1 MGKES
6 LDLKLI
12 FCNTLEKA
20 GAQERQAY
28 LDEVCKDN
36 PDLRDKLE
44 ELLALHDQADGFLE
58 VPAAEVTLDGSPLL
72 EGPGTVIGPYKLLEK
87 IGEGGMAVVYMAE
100 QERPLRRRVALKI
113 IKLGMDTKEVTAR
126 FEAERQALAL
136 MDHPCIAKVF
146 DAGATDT
153 GRPVFVMELVQGI
166 SITRYCDQNS
176 LKTKDRLELFM
187 QVCQAVQHAHQK
199 GIIHRD
205 IKPANVMVT
214 THDGNP
220 VPKVIDFGIAKAT
233 KQRLTEQT
241 MFTRYAHIIGTP
253 AYMSPEQAEL
263 NDAGI
268 DTRSDI
274 YSLGVLLYE
283 LLTGTTPFTEAELRK
298 AGYAE
303 MTRIIREE
311 EPPRPST
318 RLTQLQA
325 KPSQQIKN
333 QKSKIEN
340 DLDWIVMKAL
350 DKSRDRRYDNASAF
364 ALDVQRHLNSQAVS
378 ARAPSTL
385 YLMQTFLR
393 RHRSQVAVSLVI
405 LPLLLT
411 LIVTLLL
418 WNRDRLERLRNEASS
433 HASTL
438 AQVNR
443 WMKRNELKRAR
454 QSLETLV
461 SSQHVGAESRR
472 LHAQILS
479 DIHEQIRQC
488 TDRITNEPKD
498 ANNFL
503 RRAQSFHQ
511 LGDTEKALADMDRY
525 VTLLYPREFLKRP
538 DHPLYDLLRRL
549 WRSTPVNLG
558 KSINTSLSEW
568 SPSVS
573 SDGLSLLFV
582 SARALS
588 LRQDRQLWIS
598 TRRTAS
604 DAWGIAEALGPP
616 VDGMNLEGA
625 PNLAA
630 DGLTLYFMS
639 AVSTYELCMSTRPS
653 TEDQWEA
660 PVELGPPINSW
671 AREIGPA
678 VSTDGLELFFSSNR
692 PVEAALGDDDIY
704 VSTRPSTDAPWGT
717 PVNLGANVNSQV
729 AEGYVSL
736 AAADLLLFFG
746 SFRES
751 GLGAEDIWVSARAT
765 KADPWGPAV
774 NLGPTINSFHFDR
787 ELCLSADCSTFY
799 LSTNRPGGQGS
810 LDIWQGAIVS
820 TPGEPQKDKGK
831 DRVAT
836 PATRPE
842 EKGGV
847 NERMNSE
854 G

>member
-1 MGKES
+1 VGKES

-20 GAQERQAY
+20 GDQERQAY

-153 GRPVFVMELVQGI
+153 GRPFFVMELVQGI
-166 SITRYCDQNS
+166 SITQYCDQNK
-176 LKTKDRLELFM
+176 LRPKDRLELFM

-214 THDGNP
+214 THDGEP

-233 KQRLTEQT
+233 KQRLTERT

-263 NDAGI
+263 GDMDI

-283 LLTGTTPFTEAELRK
+283 LLVGTTPLSEEELRR
-298 AGYAE
+298 AGYLE
-303 MTRIIREE
+303 MQRIIREQ
-311 EPPRPST
+311 EPSKPST
-318 RLTQLQA
+318 KLSTLGDTVTEIARHRNVSPDVLT
-325 KPSQQIKN
+325 KTIRG
-333 QKSKIEN
+333 

-393 RHRSQVAVSLVI
+393 RHPSQVAVSLVT

-418 WNRDRLERLRNEASS
+418 WNRGRLERLRNEASS
-433 HASTL
+433 DASTL

-443 WMKRNELKRAR
+443 WMERNDLKRAR

-461 SSQHVGAESRR
+461 SSQHVGTEVRR
-472 LHAQILS
+472 LRAQILS

-498 ANNFL
+498 ASNFL

-558 KSINTSLSEW
+558 KSINASLDDW
-568 SPSVS
+568 APSVS
-573 SDGLSLLFV
+573 SDGLSLLFF
-582 SARALS
+582 SQRALT
-588 LRQDRQLWIS
+588 LRQDRNLWIS
-598 TRRTAS
+598 TRRTVS

-616 VDGMNLEGA
+616 VDGRALDGA

-678 VSTDGLELFFSSNR
+678 VSTDGLELFFSSDR
-692 PVEAALGDDDIY
+692 PVEKALGDDDIY

-717 PVNLGANVNSQV
+717 PVNLGATVNSQV
-729 AEGYVSL
+729 AEAYVSL
-736 AAADLLLFFG
+736 AAADLLLFFC
-746 SFRES
+746 SFRETGS
-751 GLGAEDIWVSARAT
+751 GATDIWVSARAT
-765 KADPWGPAV
+765 KADPWGSAL
-774 NLGPTINSFHFDR
+774 NLGPTINSPYYDGNLR
-787 ELCLSADCSTFY
+787 VSADCNTFY
-799 LSTNRPGGQGS
+799 LSTSRPGGQGW

-820 TPGEPQKDKGK
+820 TPSELPKDKGK
-831 DRVAT
+831 DGVAT
-836 PATRPE
+836 PAPGHKRTE
-842 EKGGV
+842 E
-847 NERMNSE
+847 
-854 G
+854 

>member
-1 MGKES
+1 MSKDS
-6 LDLKLI
+6 LDVKLI
-12 FCNTLEKA
+12 FCNAVEKESDE
-20 GAQERQAY
+20 ERQAY
-28 LDEVCKDN
+28 LDEVCRDN
-36 PDLRDKLE
+36 PDLRGKLE

-58 VPAAEVTLDGSPLL
+58 VPTPELSLDVSPLL

-153 GRPVFVMELVQGI
+153 GRPFFVMELVQGI

-393 RHRSQVAVSLVI
+393 RHPSQVAVSLVT

-418 WNRDRLERLRNEASS
+418 WNRGRLERLRNEASS
-433 HASTL
+433 DASTL

-443 WMKRNELKRAR
+443 WMERNDLKRAR

-461 SSQHVGAESRR
+461 SSQHVGTEVRR
-472 LHAQILS
+472 LRAQILS

-558 KSINTSLSEW
+558 KSINASLDDW
-568 SPSVS
+568 APSVS
-573 SDGLSLLFV
+573 SDGLSLLFF
-582 SARALS
+582 SQRALT
-588 LRQDRQLWIS
+588 LRQDRNLWIS
-598 TRRTAS
+598 TRRTVS

-616 VDGMNLEGA
+616 VDGRALDGA

-678 VSTDGLELFFSSNR
+678 VSTDGLELFFSSDR
-692 PVEAALGDDDIY
+692 PVEKALGDDDIY

-717 PVNLGANVNSQV
+717 PVNLGATVNSQV
-729 AEGYVSL
+729 AEAYVSL
-736 AAADLLLFFG
+736 AAADLLLFFC
-746 SFRES
+746 SFRETGS
-751 GLGAEDIWVSARAT
+751 GATDIWVSARAT
-765 KADPWGPAV
+765 KADPWGSAL
-774 NLGPTINSFHFDR
+774 NLGPTINSPYYDGNLR
-787 ELCLSADCSTFY
+787 VSADCNTFY
-799 LSTNRPGGQGS
+799 LSTSRPGGQGW

-820 TPGEPQKDKGK
+820 TPSELPKDKGK
-831 DRVAT
+831 DGVAT
-836 PATRPE
+836 PAPGHKRTE
-842 EKGGV
+842 E
-847 NERMNSE
+847 
-854 G
+854 